1 MAAPKAGTPPPKVT
15 AKPAPSRPV
24 AKPTAKPPAN
34 PPARPPPKV
43 PPKSVTPPAT
53 APPLAPQIADAGQP
67 TAPMSAS
74 STEPIAGPVSSAPAG
89 TSAPTSASG
98 SASASPATAIA
109 TAPGADAGAAAAAP
123 GAASASSAAP
133 AHVELP
139 PARLVIDFA
148 TSSTGPAW
156 FVAGLE
162 DVVGNELRRF
172 HTVELTKK
180 IDPARCPTR
189 DPRCFVDQYRAE
201 KVEVIILG
209 KLEPRS
215 PLQYQVYDTW
225 TGARA
230 FEGVLKVSG
239 VSSSALERE
248 IGDIVRPIVQRGG
261 LVDQRPPLAP
271 PANARATAPVRSPA
285 ASGHGLETFV
295 GAMILLVASPIVLA
309 FLLVGRVQLGRRAKP
324 ASWRWSA
331 LLLLLLA
338 GIPIATSTA
347 DIPALY
353 VRLASRAP
361 PLLGLLP
368 PALAG
373 MLWGGFALSLA
384 AWLVAPVHGLE
395 RIRHDA
401 LWPLL
406 RSWTVLVL
414 LRATATAFL
423 YAPVAILTLRTC
435 AEIALP
441 DRMTLAFVLPAVGL
455 VTHFWLLSLVDNLSL
470 YLDRKL
476 VTGLPTPRNPW
487 HATIRRYFLGYVKR
501 NVVAIDEKV
510 LERTLFL
517 PSVRAG
523 VISYGG
529 GFARPRILVGEKALE
544 TALGELPDEEESP
557 DRTVN
562 AEELPLGILMPTLKS
577 TDDAAQLARGEQWRR
592 KVTLSPA
599 RGRAYM
605 PRLLGENATLLGW
618 IAAQTTDKGLPLISD
633 TEEDFGVV
641 KHLLSEHYSAF
652 GASSEDDEV
661 DDTDPTQKDF
671 LFGALL
677 REIGVI
683 VRHDV
688 YFGTIGLTIAVIAS
702 GPSFFARLVRLPLSL
717 YERFFSAPA
726 AKIADAYAALNSGL
740 HHLVQYLCYV
750 RGADEKLLTNRAN
763 MPRLI
768 ETSRTMLAKLE
779 RDEPEAGERDA
790 FRATPRDRADWLTT
804 VFEAGMAPGRVRWG
818 RILVAVAFAT
828 LAGFFVVRSI
838 RASIAY
844 HPTYVERMKSTATEP
859 TPPQGENA
867 R

>member
-1 MAAPKAGTPPPKVT
+1 M
-15 AKPAPSRPV
+15 
-24 AKPTAKPPAN
+24 
-34 PPARPPPKV
+34 
-43 PPKSVTPPAT
+43 
-53 APPLAPQIADAGQP
+53 
-67 TAPMSAS
+67 
-74 STEPIAGPVSSAPAG
+74 
-89 TSAPTSASG
+89 
-98 SASASPATAIA
+98 
-109 TAPGADAGAAAAAP
+109 
-123 GAASASSAAP
+123 
-133 AHVELP
+133 
-139 PARLVIDFA
+139 
-148 TSSTGPAW
+148 
-156 FVAGLE
+156 
-162 DVVGNELRRF
+162 
-172 HTVELTKK
+172 
-180 IDPARCPTR
+180 
-189 DPRCFVDQYRAE
+189 
-201 KVEVIILG
+201 IILG

-215 PLQYQVYDTW
+215 TLQYQVYDTW
-225 TGARA
+225 TGTRA

-261 LVDQRPPLAP
+261 LVDLRPALAP
-271 PANARATAPVRSPA
+271 SANVPASAPAKSPPPA
-285 ASGHGLETFV
+285 AGGRALEIFAL
-295 GAMILLVASPIVLA
+295 AMIVLVASPILLA
-309 FLLVGRVQLGRRAKP
+309 LLLVGSDQLGRRAKP
-324 ASWRWSA
+324 ASWKWSA
-331 LLLLLLA
+331 LLLLLFTA
-338 GIPIATSTA
+338 IPVATNTA

-353 VRLASRAP
+353 LRLASRAP

-373 MLWGGFALSLA
+373 MLWGAFALSLA
-384 AWLVAPVHGLE
+384 VWLMAPVHGLE

-406 RSWTVLVL
+406 RSWGVLVL
-414 LRATATAFL
+414 LRAAAIVVL

-476 VTGLPTPRNPW
+476 IIGLPTPRNPW

-501 NVVAIDEKV
+501 NVVSIDEKI

-517 PSVRAG
+517 PSIRAD

-529 GFARPRILVGEKALE
+529 GFARPRILVGEKPLE
-544 TALGELPDEEESP
+544 TALGELPDEEEFP

-562 AEELPLGILMPTLKS
+562 AEELPLGILMPTSKGEG
-577 TDDAAQLARGEQWRR
+577 DASHLARGEEQRR
-592 KVTLSPA
+592 KVTLAPPRA
-599 RGRAYM
+599 RAYM

-618 IAAQTTDKGLPLISD
+618 IAPQSIDKGLPLISD

-641 KHLLSEHYSAF
+641 KRLLAEHYSAF
-652 GASSEDDEV
+652 EGNLQDDEV

-688 YFGTIGLTIAVIAS
+688 YFGTLGWTIAVMAS
-702 GPSFFARLVRLPLSL
+702 GPSFFAKLVRLPLSF
-717 YERFFSAPA
+717 YERFFAAPA
-726 AKIADAYAALNSGL
+726 AKIADAYAALNGGL

-750 RGADEKLLTNRAN
+750 RGADEKLLTSRAN

-779 RDEPEAGERDA
+779 RDAPKGDERDA

-804 VFEAGMAPGRVRWG
+804 VFQAGMAPRRVRWG
-818 RILVAVAFAT
+818 RVLGAVAFAVV
-828 LAGFFVVRSI
+828 AGFFVVESV

-844 HPTYVERMKSTATEP
+844 HPTYVERMKSQAAEP
-859 TPPQGENA
+859 TSQGDHA